1 MRGKISKGILSAL
14 LCGLICGLC
23 LAGCNN
29 GGQVSGTL
37 YMDSLLPSSQT
48 ASPQAPATTSAPA
61 TASADTAPLPSGVSS
76 VRRALVQA
84 LKATNGQENFQRT
97 VTRSLLVGEVEMV
110 YTYETLQSADGTSA
124 PVQLQTVEAA
134 YRSETASSLGWEDR
148 VTYLEGGVLYSRD
161 TLEDSLDAANNKS
174 EVVEAPVASADPV
187 QPVPDFYVNLTDGM
201 ITNVD
206 ISQNGADILY
216 SFTLDP
222 EKSQAKVARLLTGE
236 PYRLAIDGT
245 YLTVDYNI
253 CTARSNAQGF
263 VTELSSSIGL
273 RYMSAG
279 QEQEVS
285 GELNISY
292 TFDGFGTTPTPEMP
306 AWAADNQS

>member
-110 YTYETLQSADGTSA
+110 YTYETLQSADGTGD

-148 VTYLEGGVLYSRD
+148 VTYLEDGVLYSRD
-161 TLEDSLDAANNKS
+161 TLEDSLDAANNKT
-174 EVVEAPVASADPV
+174 EAVEAPVASADPV

-222 EKSQAKVARLLTGE
+222 EKSQAKVARLLSGE
-236 PYRLAIDGT
+236 PYRLDVDET
-245 YLTVDYNI
+245 YLTLDYDI
-253 CTARSNAQGF
+253 CTARSNADGL

-273 RYMSAG
+273 RYMLNG
-279 QEQEVS
+279 QEMS
-285 GELNISY
+285 GELNVTY

-306 AWAADNQS
+306 DWAADIS